1 MAPSSPT
8 NAPTRKPP
16 HLNVI
21 HEGIFKKD
29 SEIRPHI
36 SARQR
41 TVPLATNVHD
51 EGWSNLPSAD
61 ASNTP
66 EWATGM
72 DEDSI
77 ERPEDICELSGDEW
91 DLEEAGWSDID
102 CGAAEKT
109 APVDYI
115 QIGDATPADE
125 NVWNEAEASER
136 TDQIDDLLHLLENDT
151 AAPSSDIGDD
161 AAGIWAAPQ
170 GCIF

>member
-77 ERPEDICELSGDEW
+77 ERPEDICELSGDDW
-91 DLEEAGWSDID
+91 NLEEAGWSVMNYTDAD
-102 CGAAEKT
+102 ET
-109 APVDYI
+109 APPNYI
-115 QIGDATPADE
+115 LLSSEGE
-125 NVWNEAEASER
+125 NVWSEAEECER
-136 TDQIDDLLHLLENDT
+136 NGQNDDFLQLLEYDN
-151 AAPSSDIGDD
+151 ASPSSDVEDD

-170 GCIF
+170 VYSV